1 MKTQLIDVNVC
12 GRAVEAYTNGMLVF
26 KSLETAGNAVRIL
39 KGKSP
44 MNMSKYLESDDLREY
59 TVSLVQYANKNQL
72 CVGSPSG
79 KEWTRDDFIKK
90 EGPKRTSR
98 MLVHLNVALKIAMR
112 MDSDF
117 EVELIESFIAGRILE
132 FRLMGGDEFKRLN
145 RMLDRLSDRRGK
157 SNIGVYIQ
165 TANKIREMC
174 ELKWDKGESPWNA
187 TTANS
192 FAQKSRFEVQEKLC
206 DYIEMGF
213 IKDYEHFKEVLK
225 SLDVRI

>member
-1 MKTQLIDVNVC
+1 
-12 GRAVEAYTNGMLVF
+12 
-26 KSLETAGNAVRIL
+26 
-39 KGKSP
+39 
-44 MNMSKYLESDDLREY
+44 
-59 TVSLVQYANKNQL
+59 
-72 CVGSPSG
+72 
-79 KEWTRDDFIKK
+79 
-90 EGPKRTSR
+90 
-98 MLVHLNVALKIAMR
+98 
-112 MDSDF
+112 
-117 EVELIESFIAGRILE
+117 
-132 FRLMGGDEFKRLN
+132 MGGDEFKRLN